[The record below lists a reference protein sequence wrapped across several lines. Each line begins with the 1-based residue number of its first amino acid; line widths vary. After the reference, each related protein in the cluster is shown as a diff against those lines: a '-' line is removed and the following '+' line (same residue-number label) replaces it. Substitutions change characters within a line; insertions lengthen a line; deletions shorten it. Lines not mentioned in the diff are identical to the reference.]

1 MNNPTG
7 LEIAII
13 GINGKFPGANNLE
26 EYWQNL
32 RNGVESITNLT
43 DEQIQ
48 KNGVDPTQLKHPNYV
63 KRQAIIDNIEYFDA
77 EFFGFNPREAEI
89 LDPQHRLFL
98 ECAWTALEDAGY
110 NPENYTGAIGVY
122 AGAAMNNYL
131 LNLITNP
138 QIQNQISRYQLFLSN
153 DKDFLKIGRAHV

>member
-48 KNGVDPTQLKHPNYV
+48 KKRRRPHTIKTSQL
-63 KRQAIIDNIEYFDA
+63 RQKTSHN
-77 EFFGFNPREAEI
+77 R
-89 LDPQHRLFL
+89 QHRIL
-98 ECAWTALEDAGY
+98 
-110 NPENYTGAIGVY
+110 
-122 AGAAMNNYL
+122 
-131 LNLITNP
+131 
-138 QIQNQISRYQLFLSN
+138 
-153 DKDFLKIGRAHV
+153 